1 MDPKYEPKTR
11 EEKIGWLTEE
21 CGEVLKAI
29 GKIQRFGIDSCH
41 PDDIMRDKETNRE
54 HLEFE
59 LKDLKAAIE
68 LVEIDL
74 RTLESG

>member
-29 GKIQRFGIDSCH
+29 GKIQRFGMDSVH